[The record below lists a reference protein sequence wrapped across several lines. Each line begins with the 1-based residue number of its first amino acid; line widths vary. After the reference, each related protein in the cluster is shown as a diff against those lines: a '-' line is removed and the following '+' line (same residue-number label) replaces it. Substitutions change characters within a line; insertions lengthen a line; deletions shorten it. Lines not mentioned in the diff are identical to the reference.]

1 MLAFI
6 LISLLVSSVFGG
18 FGFGPCKSMPEIHN
32 FSLSQVDISM
42 FLSFQLRLLVIEC
55 LLRWLE
61 IGTFSLKFQ

>member
-6 LISLLVSSVFGG
+6 LISLLVSSVLGG

-42 FLSFQLRLLVIEC
+42 FFIISIE
-55 LLRWLE
+55 
-61 IGTFSLKFQ
+61 TSSN